1 MTILS
6 TQLGP
11 RVRSI
16 NTESLWGLI
25 ASIWIGSEMLI
36 VLNLPLIGIWIM
48 LLSVP
53 YRWLFPSSVRFRVK
67 DLYATNNSTF
77 DIWMVGL
84 FGFMG
89 DLLIKPRDRACAAF
103 LLGFILSPVMEE
115 NLSRNIE
122 IFRGDWSVF
131 VTRLISAGLLAAAA
145 LLLVVVLLPSVL
157 TKQEEAFVED

>member
-1 MTILS
+1 MTIHS

-25 ASIWIGSEMLI
+25 VSIWIGSEMLI

-48 LLSVP
+48 LLSVSH
-53 YRWLFPSSVRFRVK
+53 RWLFPSSVPFRVK

-89 DLLIKPRDRACAAF
+89 DLLIKPRGRACATFA
-103 LLGFILSPVMEE
+103 GIHPQPRHGRESIPEH
-115 NLSRNIE
+115 RNIPRRLE
-122 IFRGDWSVF
+122 CVCDTPYIGRLVGGRGF
-131 VTRLISAGLLAAAA
+131 VTGRGVAAVGLNQTGR
-145 LLLVVVLLPSVL
+145 S
-157 TKQEEAFVED
+157 FC